1 MTTRGRLLDAWKLET
16 TRTALAYRGRCHL
29 YDNTPRLARWF
40 YTLKALVCVWLDR
53 EFVPT
58 PDDYE
63 YHYGFEDWHD
73 VAALGGGEGWT
84 EFGAGGWVDLL
95 LVPAGVLRRWRY
107 IVVQESW
114 P

>member
-1 MTTRGRLLDAWKLET
+1 MLDAWKLET
-16 TRTALAYRGRCHL
+16 TRTALAYRGRCRL
-29 YDNTPRLARWF
+29 YDNRLRLVRWF
-40 YTLKALVCVWLDR
+40 YTFKALVCVWLDR
-53 EFVPT
+53 EFTPT

-73 VAALGGGEGWT
+73 IAALGGGEGWT
-84 EFGAGGWVDLL
+84 EFGAGGWVELL
-95 LVPAGVLRRWRY
+95 RVPAGVLRRWQY